1 MKRKLIYLTGFM
13 ASGKSTIG
21 PILANALG
29 WNFYDLDRLV
39 EEAAGKTVR
48 NIFEELG
55 EEHFRKLETTTLKK
69 TSKLENYII
78 ALGGGTV
85 ANNLNIE
92 IIKASGFLIYL
103 ESSPEETYKRLRYKR
118 DRPALLFDGE
128 EEPTRAEFLE
138 RIKFLLKKRIDYYE
152 HADLKINTDNI
163 PVGKTV
169 DKLIHIIKKEFYD
182 KKN

>member
-1 MKRKLIYLTGFM
+1 M

-29 WNFYDLDRLV
+29 WNFFDLDKLV
-39 EEAAGKTVR
+39 EEAAGKSVR
-48 NIFEELG
+48 NIFEEFG
-55 EEHFRKLETTTLKK
+55 EDYFRKLETGTLKK
-69 TSKLENYII
+69 TSKLENYIV

-85 ANNLNIE
+85 ANNLNIQ

-128 EEPTRAEFLE
+128 EEPTRAEFIE
-138 RIKFLLKKRIDYYE
+138 RINFLLKKRIDYYE
-152 HADLKINTDNI
+152 LADLKINTDNI